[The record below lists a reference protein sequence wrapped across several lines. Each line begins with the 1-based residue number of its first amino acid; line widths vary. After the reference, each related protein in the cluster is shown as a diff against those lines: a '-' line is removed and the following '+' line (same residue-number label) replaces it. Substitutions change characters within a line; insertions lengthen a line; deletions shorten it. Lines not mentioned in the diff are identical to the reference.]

1 MMPVGKQWSSED
13 ERVSETVV
21 MSAGEVSEFLDEVFP
36 QIHQNGRVYTVE
48 DITSG
53 AARLRYK
60 AGEDSLRPGG
70 TVSGP
75 AIMALADFAAY
86 VVILGH
92 VGRQALA
99 VTTNIN
105 INYLRKAGPGD
116 LLCQARLLKLGKRLA
131 VVDCIITTDQDED
144 AIIAQAS
151 ATYSLPE
158 ARKA

>member
-1 MMPVGKQWSSED
+1 M
-13 ERVSETVV
+13 SETVV
-21 MSAGEVSEFLDEVFP
+21 MSASEVSDFLDEVFP

-48 DITSG
+48 TIEPST
-53 AARLRYK
+53 ARVQYK

-116 LLCQARLLKLGKRLA
+116 LICQARLLKLGKRLA

-144 AIIAQAS
+144 AVIAQAS

>member
-1 MMPVGKQWSSED
+1 M
-13 ERVSETVV
+13 SETVV
-21 MSAGEVSEFLDEVFP
+21 MSASEVSDFLDEVFP

-48 DITSG
+48 TIESST
-53 AARLRYK
+53 ARVRYK

-116 LLCQARLLKLGKRLA
+116 LICQARLLKLGKRLA
-131 VVDCIITTDQDED
+131 VVDCLITTDQDED
-144 AIIAQAS
+144 AVIAQAS